1 MRLHA
6 LSTLAVAVAIVTV
19 AAEAGAQTVDEQ
31 TEFKKGRYAY
41 AAKSYVDA
49 DALFRKMLDPKT
61 GTLRDKVL
69 INEARMYWG
78 ATLIATG
85 RKEQAMEQFDALLA
99 SDPKYEPD
107 PTVFPLDVGRVFID
121 AQALYKKR
129 LIEAEEEAKLS
140 EKQKREREE
149 AAKKAQIERL
159 RQLEILVG
167 EEHVIDHHSRW
178 IALLPFGVGQ
188 FQNGKNGLGAFFLS
202 AESLMLAGGI
212 VTVPIYL
219 YQLGQVRAVYQGVT
233 DQGVAAVYDERANE
247 ARYANLIFYGALAV
261 TAVAGVIEAQ
271 VSYVPDVSGVRPRK
285 LPDLPGVS
293 PDAKPPKTSLSL
305 TFGAAPVFGGE
316 GKGGVSGAVVGVGG
330 LF

>member
-61 GTLRDKVL
+61 GTLHDKVL
-69 INEARMYWG
+69 VNEARMYWG

-99 SDPKYEPD
+99 SDPRYEPD
-107 PTVFPLDVGRVFID
+107 PTVFPLEVGKVFID
-121 AQALYKKR
+121 AKALYQKR
-129 LIEAEEEAKLS
+129 LIEAGEEAERIEKL
-140 EKQKREREE
+140 KREKGE

-159 RQLEILVG
+159 RLLETLVM
-167 EEHVIDHHSRW
+167 EEHLVDHHSRW
-178 IALLPFGVGQ
+178 VALLPFGVGQ
-188 FQNGKNGLGAFFLS
+188 FQNGKNGLGTFFLS

-219 YQLGQVRAVYQGVT
+219 YQLGQVRAVYKGVT

-247 ARYANLIFYGALAV
+247 ARYANLIFYGALAI

-271 VSYVPDVSGVRPRK
+271 VSYVPDVSFVRSRK

-293 PDAKPPKTSLSL
+293 PDAKPPTTSLSL
-305 TFGAAPVFGGE
+305 TFGASPVFGGE

-330 LF
+330 VF